1 MGIDNFQHLLAEMGT
16 KAGLGELKADDT
28 GFCAINADNIV
39 CNMQYIFDTHAL
51 YIFGELGEIP
61 THLMGKLAQE
71 FLSANLFGI
80 ETGGGTLALE
90 KESRQLIFGY
100 HTFLENIDGPRFEQI
115 LENCINYMEL
125 WKENLARMI
134 KGHGADDLLDQY
146 QFTHIRG

>member
-1 MGIDNFQHLLAEMGT
+1 MGVDKFQHLLAEMGT
-16 KAGLGELKADDT
+16 RAGLGELRADDS
-28 GFCAINADNIV
+28 GFCAIDADSIV

-51 YIFGELGEIP
+51 YIFGELGQIP
-61 THLMGKLAQE
+61 ARLMGKLAQE

-90 KESRQLIFGY
+90 KQSRQLIFGY
-100 HTFLENIDGPRFEQI
+100 HTSLENIDPSRFEQI
-115 LENCINYMEL
+115 LENCVNYMEL

-134 KGHGADDLLDQY
+134 KDQDENKILDHH